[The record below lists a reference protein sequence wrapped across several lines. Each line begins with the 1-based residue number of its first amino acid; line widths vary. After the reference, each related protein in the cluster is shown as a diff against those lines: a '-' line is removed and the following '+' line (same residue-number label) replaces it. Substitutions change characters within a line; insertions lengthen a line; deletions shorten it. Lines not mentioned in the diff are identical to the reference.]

1 MTGRILIVDALATN
15 RIVLK
20 VKLSAAFYRVVQA
33 GSGQDAIDAARRARP
48 DLVIIGDL
56 PDMSSADFIAALG
69 RETGAPV
76 PPVIALLPCD
86 NGTLRIAALQ
96 AGAADV
102 ITQPYDENV
111 LLARLRSIMRH
122 RQLEADL
129 GMHPDTADAL
139 GFAEEPAGFERRQT
153 VVVLADTAERAE
165 ALRARLDGGTGHEIV
180 ALGHAEPHAAT
191 ALRRGPDAIVLRIG
205 PENTKPGLSL
215 LAELQAAPRTRR
227 ARVLVLVDDDISHLA
242 APVLDMGAH
251 DAVPDTIDNREL
263 TLRLSFQLSQK
274 SRGDALRC
282 KLEDGLQAAVIDP
295 LTGLYNRR
303 YALSYLKRMIA
314 TAHDTRHTCAVLVA
328 DLDHFKRVND
338 TYGHAAGDA
347 VLTQVSARMSAALP
361 ADSMIA
367 RIGGEEF
374 LIAVPDTSL
383 PEVRRLADHLR
394 RVVRDAAVPISGGN
408 GPVRVTISIGATLT
422 TPGGTRPAADVGKL
436 VAEADKALYG
446 SKSGGRDTVTVCM
459 RPAA

>member
-33 GSGQDAIDAARRARP
+33 GSGHDAIGMAGRARP

-56 PDMSSADFIAALG
+56 PDMTPAEFIAKLNRVA
-69 RETGAPV
+69 GAPA
-76 PPVIALLPCD
+76 PPVITLLPCD
-86 NGTLRIAALQ
+86 RNSLRIAALQ

-102 ITQPYDENV
+102 ITQPYDEHV
-111 LLARLRSIMRH
+111 LLARLRAIMRH

-139 GFAEEPAGFERRQT
+139 GFAEEPAGFQRPQS
-153 VVVLADTAERAE
+153 VVVLAETPDQAE
-165 ALRARLDGGTGHEIV
+165 ALRVRLADSTCHEVI
-180 ALGHAEPHAAT
+180 ALGHDGPRAAA
-191 ALRRGPDAIVLRIG
+191 ALRREPDVIVLRIG
-205 PENTKPGLSL
+205 LENTKPGLGL
-215 LAELQAAPRTRR
+215 LAELQSAPHTRR
-227 ARVLVLVDDDISHLA
+227 ARVLALIDEQISHLA

-251 DAVPDTIDNREL
+251 DAQPDTIDDREL
-263 TLRLSFQLSQK
+263 ALRLAFQLSQK
-274 SRGDALRC
+274 SRGDALRG

-295 LTGLYNRR
+295 LTGLHNRR

-314 TAHDTRHTCAVLVA
+314 TAHDAGQTCAVLVA
-328 DLDHFKRVND
+328 DLDHFKCVND
-338 TYGHAAGDA
+338 TYGHAAGDT
-347 VLTQVSARMSAALP
+347 VLAAISARMADALP

-374 LIAVPDTSL
+374 LIAVPDTCLS
-383 PEVRRLADHLR
+383 EVRHLADHLR
-394 RVVRDAAVPISGGN
+394 RVVRDTAVPLGGA
-408 GPVRVTISIGATLT
+408 GPVHVTVSIGATLA
-422 TPGGTRPAADVGKL
+422 TPKTARPSTDVGKL
-436 VAEADKALYG
+436 VAQADKALYG